1 MNFDTTHEYYLDDPS
16 LYYCSEH
23 RGLIIHSDEGRITNR
38 IVLHG
43 VQLDALVEL
52 SKKIIE
58 ETTKESKP
66 KAKRKDAATT

>member
-23 RGLIIHSDEGRITNR
+23 RSLIIHSDEGRITNR
-38 IVLHG
+38 LVLHG

-58 ETTKESKP
+58 ETTKESKT
-66 KAKRKDAATT
+66 KTKRVTTKTT

>member
-1 MNFDTTHEYYLDDPS
+1 MNFDTTHEYYLDEPS

-23 RGLIIHSDEGRITNR
+23 RSLIIHTDEGRFNNR

-58 ETTKESKP
+58 ETTKVTKSK
-66 KAKRKDAATT
+66 KVATKSA

>member
-1 MNFDTTHEYYLDDPS
+1 MHFDTTHEYYLDDPS

-23 RGLIIHSDEGRITNR
+23 RSLIVHSDEGRTTNR
-38 IVLHG
+38 LLLHG

-58 ETTKESKP
+58 ETTKESKT
-66 KAKRKDAATT
+66 KTKRVTTKTT

>member
-1 MNFDTTHEYYLDDPS
+1 MNFDTTHEYYLDEPS

-23 RGLIIHSDEGRITNR
+23 RSLIIHIDEGRFNNR

-58 ETTKESKP
+58 ETTKVTKSK
-66 KAKRKDAATT
+66 KVATKSA